1 MSSTPH
7 PDVAETRR
15 VITELFNV
23 GGERIWLIQLRDT
36 GEIIGTCGFR
46 PLAPHSRDFGYCLGP
61 RWWGRGITP
70 EVTRLLIAEMES
82 DPTVFCSTPRRSGD
96 NAHMTHAQAARG
108 DVPVVRRSH

>member
-1 MSSTPH
+1 
-7 PDVAETRR
+7 

-96 NAHMTHAQAARG
+96 NAHIPT
-108 DVPVVRRSH
+108 RRPQGAMFPWYEGATEAMGGNDAERI